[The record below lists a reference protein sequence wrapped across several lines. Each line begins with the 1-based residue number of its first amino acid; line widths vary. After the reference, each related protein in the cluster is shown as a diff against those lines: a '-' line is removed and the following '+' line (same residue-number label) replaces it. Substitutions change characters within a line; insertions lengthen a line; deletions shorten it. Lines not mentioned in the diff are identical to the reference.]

1 MFEPYYCAQ
10 KTCDFD
16 VEFNPPNFGEVSGG
30 SIDVPYNGISPTVN
44 LEGVG
49 SAVALDAPKTATF
62 TAVSAGLIGKPK
74 MIQFS
79 NPNIVAINCATP

>member
-1 MFEPYYCAQ
+1 M
-10 KTCDFD
+10 
-16 VEFNPPNFGEVSGG
+16 
-30 SIDVPYNGISPTVN
+30 PYNGISPTVN